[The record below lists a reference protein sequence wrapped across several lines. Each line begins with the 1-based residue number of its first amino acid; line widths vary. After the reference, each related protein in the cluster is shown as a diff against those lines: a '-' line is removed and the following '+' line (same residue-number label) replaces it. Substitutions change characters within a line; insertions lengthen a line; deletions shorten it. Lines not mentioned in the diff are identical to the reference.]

1 MKNVQITTD
10 KKGIMTIVVDTK
22 KEFGLS
28 KSEKTVIIGTT
39 SGNKETDNGVF
50 VGLNVYR
57 YAEPK
62 A

>member
-1 MKNVQITTD
+1 MKNVQVTTD
-10 KKGIMTIVVDTK
+10 KKGIMTIVVDTN

-28 KSEKTVIIGTT
+28 KSGKTVILGTT
-39 SGNKETDNGVF
+39 SGNKETGNGVF

-57 YAEPK
+57 YADAK

>member
-1 MKNVQITTD
+1 MKNVTIATD
-10 KKGIMTIVVDTK
+10 KKGIMTITVDTN

-28 KSEKTVIIGTT
+28 RSKKTTIIATS
-39 SGNKETDNGVF
+39 SGNVEVEEGIFLGINI
-50 VGLNVYR
+50 YR